1 MFGVFEGP
9 LVFSFLFAAAVI
21 GCFALLVLAVIPAVY
36 SFPYLVWFGFNCGT
50 KGLPKEMSWLG
61 PPEWF
66 FLHQAETFYPKGF
79 QLRQRVLCG
88 KNRFDGSNSPVGDF
102 LPGADQ
108 NRSIPRNL
116 SQVDPD
122 VFQCAGSIAEGS
134 VDSGGRPGKLI
145 DQADQYRQFKNR
157 F

>member
-50 KGLPKEMSWLG
+50 KSLPKEMSWLG

-66 FLHQAETFYPKGF
+66 FLHQAANATKLYRSW
-79 QLRQRVLCG
+79 LTG
-88 KNRFDGSNSPVGDF
+88 KPHN
-102 LPGADQ
+102 
-108 NRSIPRNL
+108 I
-116 SQVDPD
+116 
-122 VFQCAGSIAEGS
+122 
-134 VDSGGRPGKLI
+134 
-145 DQADQYRQFKNR
+145 KN